1 MDKYQTLQESVGEQQ
16 SNTDRQEPVVVFPA
30 NPNSWFRQRLDHVR
44 NEARK
49 DLQVKW
55 IRPLLD
61 DK

>member
-1 MDKYQTLQESVGEQQ
+1 MDKHQILQEAVGEHQ
-16 SNTDRQEPVVVFPA
+16 SNTNRQGPVLIFQA

-49 DLQVKW
+49 DLQLKS

>member
-1 MDKYQTLQESVGEQQ
+1 MDKHQILQEAVSEQP
-16 SNTDRQEPVVVFPA
+16 STTNRQGPVLIFPA

-44 NEARK
+44 SEARK
-49 DLQVKW
+49 DIQLKS